1 MFCQKCGSQIPDGAK
16 FCTSCGAKL
25 AEENTTTAPKTSSS
39 SAKTVIIVV
48 AAVLGVLILCVGG
61 LVFALKGIKKAVS
74 NQSFDTEVTEEENA
88 INDEE
93 SITDEGT
100 QEAAESADE
109 ALSGQIKTLDRKMLL
124 DDFPDETDLVN
135 IKPSVPEIRIDD
147 DLGNIINKEEYDYR
161 DKDFLDKLKKN
172 GFVVSDGAGKE
183 FFEAY
188 EMNRYLQIPN
198 FVTVDS
204 LMHTYHIYFAYL
216 MRDIEKNHLAGDLAA
231 LTDSMLNKSYEQYTE
246 LKGTEWEEAA
256 KINVTLFS
264 VAAVLLD
271 DSALVPPEVVDT
283 VKSEYDFVMEAG
295 GVETSPLTGDYEDYS
310 QYKPRG
316 YYEGDAE
323 LEKYFRAMMWYGRRQ
338 LDQDVPDMDRAAL
351 LMTLAL
357 DDGNYDKWSSIYT
370 VTSFFAGASDDL
382 GYCEYM
388 PVIQAVYG
396 DGATLSDIK
405 DDEQSWEKFHKMTAT
420 LRAPRIN
427 SIPIVDTED
436 EDNVIPGYRFMG
448 QRFTIDATIM
458 QELVYRRVGN
468 YDDTN
473 KRMLP
478 DFLDVPAALGSD
490 MAYSIL
496 KEEGSTD
503 YANYDKNLN
512 NLKKEFM
519 NNDGTIWNASLYA
532 GWLNTLRP
540 LLEPKGAGYP
550 TFMQNDEWTKKNLET
565 FAGSYTELKHDT
577 VLYSKQVMAEM
588 GGGWDDDKDF
598 RGYVEPE
605 PIVFSRFEA
614 LSKNTAKGLKELGYL
629 SADDEDNLNKLAELA
644 GKLKTIS
651 VKELGNEKL
660 TDEEY
665 ELIEIYGGE
674 IEHFWL
680 DAMKAQTGEEY
691 PNSDNYPAALVV
703 DVATD
708 PNGTVLEMATGDPAS
723 IYVVVPVE
731 GKLRIAEGAVYSFY
745 QFTQPISDRLTDT
758 EWRKRMGISVEDY
771 DDFGSYGKAY
781 DHPEWVKSYRYFWN
795 NEAYYEDEE

>member
-1 MFCQKCGSQIPDGAK
+1 
-16 FCTSCGAKL
+16 
-25 AEENTTTAPKTSSS
+25 
-39 SAKTVIIVV
+39 
-48 AAVLGVLILCVGG
+48 
-61 LVFALKGIKKAVS
+61 
-74 NQSFDTEVTEEENA
+74 
-88 INDEE
+88 
-93 SITDEGT
+93 
-100 QEAAESADE
+100 
-109 ALSGQIKTLDRKMLL
+109 
-124 DDFPDETDLVN
+124 
-135 IKPSVPEIRIDD
+135 
-147 DLGNIINKEEYDYR
+147 
-161 DKDFLDKLKKN
+161 
-172 GFVVSDGAGKE
+172 
-183 FFEAY
+183 
-188 EMNRYLQIPN
+188 
-198 FVTVDS
+198 
-204 LMHTYHIYFAYL
+204 
-216 MRDIEKNHLAGDLAA
+216 
-231 LTDSMLNKSYEQYTE
+231 
-246 LKGTEWEEAA
+246 
-256 KINVTLFS
+256 
-264 VAAVLLD
+264 
-271 DSALVPPEVVDT
+271 
-283 VKSEYDFVMEAG
+283 
-295 GVETSPLTGDYEDYS
+295 
-310 QYKPRG
+310 
-316 YYEGDAE
+316 
-323 LEKYFRAMMWYGRRQ
+323 
-338 LDQDVPDMDRAAL
+338 
-351 LMTLAL
+351 
-357 DDGNYDKWSSIYT
+357 
-370 VTSFFAGASDDL
+370 
-382 GYCEYM
+382 
-388 PVIQAVYG
+388 
-396 DGATLSDIK
+396 
-405 DDEQSWEKFHKMTAT
+405 
-420 LRAPRIN
+420 
-427 SIPIVDTED
+427 
-436 EDNVIPGYRFMG
+436 
-448 QRFTIDATIM
+448 
-458 QELVYRRVGN
+458 
-468 YDDTN
+468 
-473 KRMLP
+473 MLP

-680 DAMKAQTGEEY
+680 DAMKAQTGEED

-771 DDFGSYGKAY
+771 DDFGSYGEAY